1 MAPATHRI
9 DTDPFATTISAL
21 DRAAELSRD
30 YLLDLS
36 NRPVSRAASAEAMAA
51 AIDEPL
57 PEEGTDAA
65 AALDEWF
72 ARAEPGIVASGG
84 PRFFGFVNGG
94 STPAALAGD
103 WLASAI
109 DQNAGLWLNSPAAA
123 QTELTVIRWL
133 KELFGLPADWT
144 GGLTTGATM
153 ANFVGLATGR
163 QWAGRQL
170 GFDPAADGL
179 GGRPAIPVV
188 SSTEIHASARKALG
202 MLGLGRASVRLVPA
216 PGGSVDLAALE
227 RELSTIAGPVIVV
240 ANAGE
245 VNTGAFDDVAAVAD
259 LCDAHPGGAW
269 LHVDGA
275 FGLFAAA
282 SPRYADLTRGIE
294 RAGSVASDA
303 HKWLNVPYD
312 CGFALISDGDA
323 HRAAFTATGAYIAHA
338 GGWDPHSHVPEMS
351 RRFRALPAWCALKAA
366 GRAGYREIV
375 ERCCGNAASFA
386 RWVESTPG
394 LELAGPAP
402 LNIVCFR
409 YLVPGH
415 SDEEADALNRAAV
428 TALQADGRAF
438 VTGTVWQGRA
448 AIRAAFDNWATTD
461 RDVALLEEAVAEVGR
476 QFGTGTPQITSP
488 FTANAS

>member
-1 MAPATHRI
+1 MATTIPQTA
-9 DTDPFATTISAL
+9 DPFATTIAAL
-21 DRAAELSRD
+21 DRAVSLSRD
-30 YLLDLS
+30 YLRGLS
-36 NRPVSRAASAEAMAA
+36 DRPVAQAVSAEAMEA

-57 PEEGTDAA
+57 PEVGIDPA

-94 STPAALAGD
+94 ATPAALAGD
-103 WLASAI
+103 WLAAAI
-109 DQNAGLWLNSPAAA
+109 DQNAGPWLSSPAAA

-133 KELFGLPADWT
+133 KELFGLPAAWA

-163 QWAGRQL
+163 QWAGARL

-179 GGRPAIPVV
+179 GGHPPIPVV

-202 MLGLGRASVRLVPA
+202 MLGLGRASVRIVPA
-216 PGGSVDLAALE
+216 PGGTVDLAALKG
-227 RELSTIAGPVIVV
+227 ELATVDGPVIVV

-282 SPRYADLTRGIE
+282 SPRYAHLTHGIE
-294 RAGSVASDA
+294 RAGSVAADA

-312 CGFALISDGDA
+312 CGFALVRDVDA
-323 HRAAFTATGAYIAHA
+323 LRAAFTATGAYIAHA
-338 GGWDPHSHVPEMS
+338 GGRDPFTHVPEMS

-366 GRAGYREIV
+366 GRTGYRDIV
-375 ERCCGNAASFA
+375 ERCCANAASFA
-386 RWVESTPG
+386 SWIESAPG
-394 LELAGPAP
+394 LELVAPAP

-409 YLVPGH
+409 YIIPSQ
-415 SDEEADALNRAAV
+415 SDDETDTLNRSAV

-438 VTGTVWQGRA
+438 VTGTIWNGRA
-448 AIRAAFDNWATTD
+448 SIRAAFDNWATTE
-461 RDVALLEEAVAEVGR
+461 RDVALLEEAVKEIGARV
-476 QFGTGTPQITSP
+476 TG
-488 FTANAS
+488 AL